1 MAPHS
6 STLVWQIP
14 WREEPG
20 RLQSMGLLGVGHE
33 WVTSLSLFTFMHWR
47 RKWQPTPCSCLENPR
62 DGGAWWSAVYG
73 VTPSWTRL
81 RRLRKKK
88 KSKSEVQTT
97 NNSHFPGFVSW
108 ETPEPNSFS
117 KIWDEVVTGVCVCVL
132 LFPELHITFQF
143 YQGFSLL
150 EDYVKLLF
158 CVNPSFNMTRIH
170 FSTERPLVKI
180 L

>member
-1 MAPHS
+1 MSRSLPSDTTEQLHF
-6 STLVWQIP
+6 
-14 WREEPG
+14 
-20 RLQSMGLLGVGHE
+20 HC
-33 WVTSLSLFTFMHWR
+33 SLSCIGEGNGNPL
-47 RKWQPTPCSCLENPR
+47 QCSCLENPR

-73 VTPSWTRL
+73 VTQSWTRL

-88 KSKSEVQTT
+88 NPNQRCRPPIIAISQVLCLERLQSQT
-97 NNSHFPGFVSW
+97 HFLRF
-108 ETPEPNSFS
+108 ETKLSQ
-117 KIWDEVVTGVCVCVL
+117 VCVCVCVCVCVL

-158 CVNPSFNMTRIH
+158 CVTPSFNMTRIH